1 FCVLCCII
9 LIFFFICCITYVT
22 NVKVFQ
28 AECFITEERYCRFF
42 SSFEKPSPSA
52 CIWIGDYFTTF
63 IHWCMDIFTVLFTR
77 RPISLITGGN
87 FLYVSCLQSRSNWF
101 TAGRMASRQLWL
113 ETCANNRSGCS
124 FNRNIS
130 DAFFFTDDDC
140 YRTLCCLSRFFH
152 CSFSGSHFCWCN
164 CSLSVG
170 ECMQPFSCLLLC
182 GGVFGEQFN
191 VSCMGRWMMERRTYY
206 FWNSSGSLRNSRS
219 IY

>member
-1 FCVLCCII
+1 
-9 LIFFFICCITYVT
+9 
-22 NVKVFQ
+22 
-28 AECFITEERYCRFF
+28 
-42 SSFEKPSPSA
+42 

-101 TAGRMASRQLWL
+101 TAGRMASRKLWL

-140 YRTLCCLSRFFH
+140 YRTLCCLSRFFTAH
-152 CSFSGSHFCWCN
+152 SLTATSVSETATHHKGSAS
-164 CSLSVG
+164 SL
-170 ECMQPFSCLLLC
+170 
-182 GGVFGEQFN
+182 
-191 VSCMGRWMMERRTYY
+191 Y
-206 FWNSSGSLRNSRS
+206 
-219 IY
+219 

>member
-1 FCVLCCII
+1 WWYGGPCYDRLYCRPLYVAG
-9 LIFFFICCITYVT
+9 FFLRACRDWSCHINCRITYVT
-22 NVKVFQ
+22 EVKVFQ
-28 AECFITEERYCRFF
+28 AEWFITEERYCRFF

-152 CSFSGSHFCWCN
+152 CSFSYCHI
-164 CSLSVG
+164 G
-170 ECMQPFSCLLLC
+170 E
-182 GGVFGEQFN
+182 
-191 VSCMGRWMMERRTYY
+191 
-206 FWNSSGSLRNSRS
+206 
-219 IY
+219 